1 MIGFFGLVLALFLV
15 IGPVWLVFKLVFF
28 AMKSVFRVAFWV
40 VQGVI
45 VLLGVLFSGGLI
57 AFLGIFF
64 LLNIFALPAI
74 FLFSRR

>member
-1 MIGFFGLVLALFLV
+1 MEFFWLMFALFLV
-15 IGPVWLVFKLVFF
+15 FGPVWLVFKLVFF
-28 AMKSVFRVAFWV
+28 AMKSAFKVAFWV

-45 VLLGVLFSGGLI
+45 ALLGFILGGGLI

>member
-1 MIGFFGLVLALFLV
+1 MLGLFGLSLALFLV

-28 AMKSVFRVAFWV
+28 AMKSVFHVAFWV

-45 VLLGVLFSGGLI
+45 FLIGSLLGGGLI

-64 LLNIFALPAI
+64 LLNVLALPAI
-74 FLFSRR
+74 FLFAKR

>member
-1 MIGFFGLVLALFLV
+1 MIGLLGLALVLFLV

-28 AMKSVFRVAFWV
+28 AMASVFRVAFWV

-45 VLLGVLFSGGLI
+45 FLVCFLFGGGLI

-64 LLNIFALPAI
+64 LLNILALPII
-74 FLFSRR
+74 FLCSRR